1 MTSAESREPRAE
13 PVATEEFATY
23 VVTLR
28 PHEQIEA
35 WWAFAAGYSQEEIEA
50 YVASYRRT
58 MKWATAELDVALKAF
73 GQELRKGL
81 PRFVR
86 RWFS

>member
-1 MTSAESREPRAE
+1 MMGRTLLG
-13 PVATEEFATY
+13 ATE
-23 VVTLR
+23 
-28 PHEQIEA
+28 
-35 WWAFAAGYSQEEIEA
+35 EA

-58 MKWATAELDVALKAF
+58 MKWAIAEMDVALKAF